1 MLLGVA
7 GNLQGAGAIGDS
19 VDACS
24 VGRGNEQARP
34 IVDLLIPVL
43 DLVKSTN
50 SLALWASIG
59 RAHGSSGEVGHL
71 SPRSRAT

>member
-7 GNLQGAGAIGDS
+7 GNLQGAGTIGDS

-24 VGRGNEQARP
+24 LGRGDKHKRR
-34 IVDLLIPVL
+34 IDVLLTQPRA
-43 DLVKSTN
+43 LVKSTN
-50 SLALWASIG
+50 SLALWSSIG